1 MQGENMHTVKWK
13 KLSARPPYL
22 LHLLFIRQNYFY
34 LALFMG
40 PKDKLT
46 YMLLNNID
54 LLYYK
59 ECARCLT
66 KPHNDT
72 MDSCSVHYSQAR
84 KPQLS

>member
-1 MQGENMHTVKWK
+1 MEEIVSWTT
-13 KLSARPPYL
+13 LPFAPPFHYY
-22 LHLLFIRQNYFY
+22 FYFY

-66 KPHNDT
+66 KPHNDNNG
-72 MDSCSVHYSQAR
+72 
-84 KPQLS
+84 QL